1 MKTVVLRVLPSAP
14 ASMLSRRLPEGRS
27 TTELSACPMHHFQAM
42 RTLQDVTVFWDS
54 DIVRGT
60 VIVLSEALRL
70 VSLV

>member
-1 MKTVVLRVLPSAP
+1 
-14 ASMLSRRLPEGRS
+14 
-27 TTELSACPMHHFQAM
+27 MHHFQAM